1 MQRKGRVSP
10 VIVVSLALVFG
21 VGLTMCAQAQ
31 TVSNLTTFDGSN
43 GHDPLGTLAQA
54 TDGNLYGATF
64 TGGTKDSGT
73 VFQVTPS
80 GQLKTIYSFCSQP
93 KCADGQYSI
102 SSPVLGSDGNL
113 YGVVSSGGSYAGSMT
128 GSGTVYKI
136 PLGARLRS
144 CTRSV
149 PPHRAMTVR
158 PQTG

>member
-113 YGVVSSGGSYAGSMT
+113 VLRWKLCGLHDWFRNRLQDDHWGQDYDPVHVLFHR
-128 GSGTVYKI
+128 TV
-136 PLGARLRS
+136 
-144 CTRSV
+144 
-149 PPHRAMTVR
+149 
-158 PQTG
+158 Q